1 MHKLTGT
8 LLLAALTQ
16 VAAAQG
22 IDDLDKPLPSAC
34 SEAAAA
40 REPGTLQPAPELDE
54 WIDVFNATLG
64 FFLPASDSVSA
75 DKAAGETC
83 HTGEARLPE
92 EPYDKTD
99 DPERLFAACAIPS
112 SLSDQAGVHDSYAAP
127 VDPANLTQWIRD
139 AVPTANRW
147 DGFDSSLV
155 NYHFGHTFT
164 PAFTA
169 FFGYRSGKLTIH
181 VRPNGDIYGNDTLSL
196 WVRDTVNN
204 VNRPGWG
211 VPLSS
216 LGYTLIPGQDTAIE
230 LDLRTLRTANSTI
243 LADISQFHN
252 LSVYVQDDT
261 AVDDMTLA
269 LACDDSAQ
277 PTPLVGVIMER
288 SCGSLPLHEVFF
300 DNEDNRNA
308 NNRGGWIG
316 ATVSNKNTLLR
327 LCGVDGRRFTSA
339 AQAGA
344 NFALVSLAKTCPDG
358 FTRFDRF
365 HDNEDNRPASWD
377 SAPNGSPTST
387 TQPEKNTSMA
397 FCVATGTNPRVLNS
411 AFPAIGP
418 TYGVFGGRTV
428 SSSPWALARG
438 FVFLDDEDRRNR
450 NEPANPP
457 AYTREF
463 LVPGANTT
471 YFLAKVK

>member
-1 MHKLTGT
+1 MRKTT
-8 LLLAALTQ
+8 LAFLILSTARV
-16 VAAAQG
+16 VAAQS

-34 SEAAAA
+34 SEASGA
-40 REPGTLQPAPELDE
+40 REPGAAQPAPELDE
-54 WIDVFNATLG
+54 WFDTSIPALG
-64 FFLPASDSVSA
+64 FFTPPSDSV
-75 DKAAGETC
+75 DTEKAAGETC

-99 DPERLFAACAIPS
+99 DPGRLLAPCAIPM
-112 SLSDQAGVHDSYAAP
+112 SLSDQAGVHDGYAAP
-127 VDPANLTQWIRD
+127 VDPANLTPWIRA
-139 AVPTANRW
+139 AVPTATRW
-147 DGFDSSLV
+147 DGFDSTQV

-164 PAFTA
+164 PAFTPL
-169 FFGYRSGKLTIH
+169 FGYRSGKLTIQ

-204 VNRPGWG
+204 VNLPGWG
-211 VPLSS
+211 VTLGS
-216 LGYTLIPGQDTAIE
+216 LGYTLTPGQNTTIE
-230 LDLRTLRTANSTI
+230 LDLRTLRTASSTI
-243 LADISQFHN
+243 LADINRFQN
-252 LSVYVQDDT
+252 LNVYVQDDT
-261 AVDDMTLA
+261 AIDDMTLA

-277 PTPLVGVIMER
+277 PTPLVGVVMER

-327 LCGVDGRRFTSA
+327 LCGVDGRQFTPA
-339 AQAGA
+339 ALAGA
-344 NFALVSLAKTCPDG
+344 NFALVSLAKSCPTG
-358 FTRFDRF
+358 FERFDRF

-377 SAPNGSPTST
+377 SAPNGSPTHT
-387 TQPEKNTSMA
+387 TQPEKNTNMA
-397 FCVATGTNPRVLNS
+397 FCVATGSNPRVLNS
-411 AFPAIGP
+411 VFPAIGP
-418 TYGVFGGRTV
+418 AYGVFGGRTPG
-428 SSSPWALARG
+428 SSPWALARG

-463 LVPGANTT
+463 LVAGANTT

>member
-1 MHKLTGT
+1 MRKLTWT
-8 LLLAALTQ
+8 LLLVASAQ
-16 VAAAQG
+16 VVAAQG
-22 IDDLDKPLPSAC
+22 VDDLDKPLPTEC
-34 SEAAAA
+34 SEATTA
-40 REPGTLQPAPELDE
+40 REPGPLQPAPELDE
-54 WIDVFNATLG
+54 WLDLSNASLG
-64 FFLPASDSVSA
+64 FFVPTPDGVSF

-99 DPERLFAACAIPS
+99 DAGRLLAACASPMT
-112 SLSDQAGVHDSYAAP
+112 LTDQAGVHDNYAAP
-127 VDPANLTQWIRD
+127 VDPANLTTWIRE
-139 AVPTANRW
+139 AVPTATRW
-147 DGFDSSLV
+147 DGFDSSQV

-164 PAFTA
+164 PSFTT
-169 FFGYRSGKLTIH
+169 FFGYRSGKLTLH

-204 VNRPGWG
+204 VNLPGWG
-211 VPLSS
+211 VALSS
-216 LGYTLIPGQDTAIE
+216 LGYTLTPGRDTTIE

-243 LADISQFHN
+243 LADINRFHN
-252 LSVYVQDDT
+252 LNVYVQDDT
-261 AVDDMTLA
+261 ALDDMTLN

-288 SCGSLPLHEVFF
+288 ACGSLPLHEVFF

-327 LCGVDGRRFTSA
+327 LCAVDGRQFTPA

-344 NFALVSLAKTCPDG
+344 NFALVSLAKTCPEG

-377 SAPNGSPTST
+377 SAPNGSPTYT
-387 TQPEKNTSMA
+387 TQPEKNTNMA
-397 FCVATGTNPRVLNS
+397 FCVATGTNPGVLNT
-411 AFPAIGP
+411 AFPAVGP
-418 TYGVFGGRTV
+418 SYGVFGGRTP
-428 SSSPWALARG
+428 SSSRWALARG
-438 FVFLDDEDRRNR
+438 YLFLDDEDRRNR